1 MEEKRYY
8 VEMDGTKLAEGMC
21 IDTALLLVEATIQK
35 YYCDMSRGSLVSI
48 GEMDRTARAED
59 R

>member
-8 VEMDGTKLAEGMC
+8 VEMDGTKLAENMC

-35 YYCDMSRGSLVSI
+35 YHCDMSRGSLVSI
-48 GEMDRTARAED
+48 GEMDKTVKI
-59 R
+59 

>member
-8 VEMDGTKLAEGMC
+8 VKLDGMILAESMC
-21 IDTALLLVEATIQK
+21 IDTALLLAEATIQK

-48 GEMDRTARAED
+48 GEMDRTVRAED
-59 R
+59 

>member
-8 VEMDGTKLAEGMC
+8 VEMDGTKLAESMS

-35 YYCDMSRGSLVSI
+35 YHCDMSRGSLVSI
-48 GEMDRTARAED
+48 GEMDRTVRVEE
-59 R
+59 